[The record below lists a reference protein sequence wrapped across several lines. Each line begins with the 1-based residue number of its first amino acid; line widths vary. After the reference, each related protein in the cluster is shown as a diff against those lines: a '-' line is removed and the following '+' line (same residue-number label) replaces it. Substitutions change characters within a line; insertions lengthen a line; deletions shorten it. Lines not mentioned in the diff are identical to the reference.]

1 MNPEPSPSTPAEP
14 NLSGS
19 LILAH
24 PSLREPAF
32 FRTVLFLTEHSPAG
46 GARGFVLNRPMERK
60 VGDFLGSK
68 EFSDVWDVPIFSGG
82 PVGSNELMFMS
93 LDWNRRGDGIQC
105 SGSLGLQG
113 AKKVL
118 SGGGQVR
125 AFVGYAGWSP
135 GQLEGEMTRHA
146 WIRQAPNRE
155 ALDAE
160 AGEQLW
166 TNLLASKGGMYRILS
181 KAPADPGLN

>member
-1 MNPEPSPSTPAEP
+1 MNSESSPPAGPS
-14 NLSGS
+14 LSGS

-32 FRTVLFLTEHSPAG
+32 FRTVLFLAEHGAAT
-46 GARGFVLNRPMERK
+46 GARGFVLNRPLDQK

-68 EFSDVWDVPIFSGG
+68 EFSEVWDVPIFAGG
-82 PVGSNELMFMS
+82 PVAGNELMFMS
-93 LDWNRRGDGIQC
+93 LDWNRQDGGIQW
-105 SGSLGLQG
+105 SGSLGLHG

-118 SGGGQVR
+118 SGGGDVR
-125 AFVGYAGWSP
+125 AFLGYAGWSP

-146 WIRQAPNRE
+146 WIRQAPKRE

-160 AGEQLW
+160 AGEELW
-166 TNLLASKGGMYRILS
+166 TRLLAGMGGMYRILS